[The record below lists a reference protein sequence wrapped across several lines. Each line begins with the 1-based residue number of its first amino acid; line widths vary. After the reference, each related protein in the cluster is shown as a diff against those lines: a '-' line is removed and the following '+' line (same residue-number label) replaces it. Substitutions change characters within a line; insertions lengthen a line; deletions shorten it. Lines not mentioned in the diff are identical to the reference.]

1 MKKTTIEKNK
11 KFLLD
16 AKEIMDGVPFAELG
30 RKQKQQIFDA
40 FIDADID
47 YATDGDSDGVYLY
60 SKSDDFQIT
69 FMSYADDFGLGCIR
83 DRLDDLYFN
92 DDIDEVYSIDKAI
105 SMLDAIKP
113 DDVPLALLNTSIV
126 TEDGDYSLHTITLD
140 KARELVQEYGGQL
153 DSAIG
158 HDATAKVMT
167 DLLGVNVP
175 VNRQMFSQQVGQQ
188 ALVFKLHGRL
198 PEGRILTVDEI
209 EAIGFDFKLLERLD

>member
-1 MKKTTIEKNK
+1 MKNAEKNK
-11 KFLLD
+11 IMGFLNT
-16 AKEIMDGVPFAELG
+16 AKEIMGDELFEVLG
-30 RKQKQQIFDA
+30 RKKKQQVFDA

-47 YATDGDSDGVYLY
+47 CATYGDSDGVYLY

-69 FMSYADDFGLGCIR
+69 FMLYADDFGLGCIR

-113 DDVPLALLNTSIV
+113 DDVLLALLNTSIV

-140 KARELVQEYGGQL
+140 KARELAQEYGGQL

-167 DLLGVNVP
+167 DLLGVNVL

-198 PEGRILTVDEI
+198 PEGRMLTVDEI
-209 EAIGFDFKLLERLD
+209 EAIGFDFKLLERLG

>member
-1 MKKTTIEKNK
+1 MKKATIGNIRG
-11 KFLLD
+11 FLNT
-16 AKEIMDGVPFAELG
+16 AKEIMDGEMFVDLG
-30 RKQKQQIFDA
+30 RKKKQQVFDA

-60 SKSDDFQIT
+60 SKSDDFRIT

-126 TEDGDYSLHTITLD
+126 TEDGD
-140 KARELVQEYGGQL
+140 
-153 DSAIG
+153 
-158 HDATAKVMT
+158 
-167 DLLGVNVP
+167 
-175 VNRQMFSQQVGQQ
+175 
-188 ALVFKLHGRL
+188 
-198 PEGRILTVDEI
+198 
-209 EAIGFDFKLLERLD
+209 